1 MNQEKSTS
9 KRSSVTLWTYTNSA
23 HVTTFFYIRLVSY
36 IQLLLLPRP
45 PDAPMYMHA
54 LAVLERFSA
63 CAFHVGSLLL
73 IVDYYK
79 KRKELHEFTIVVAL
93 RGVIGTLAALQFTV
107 AKYY

>member
-1 MNQEKSTS
+1 M
-9 KRSSVTLWTYTNSA
+9 
-23 HVTTFFYIRLVSY
+23 FFYIGLVSY
-36 IQLLLLPRP
+36 IQLLLLSRP
-45 PDAPMYMHA
+45 PDVPMYMHA

-79 KRKELHEFTIVVAL
+79 KRKGLHGFTIVVIL
-93 RGVIGTLAALQFTV
+93 HGVIDTPAALQFTV